1 MWHVACKR
9 ACDLSCLQVLCKFLQ
24 GREKAT
30 RQFYWPFWLLC
41 FASLFGRSI
50 PTRTRQ
56 PRLWSRMLFLK
67 IRRPVRRQIPVFV
80 LVHSQMF
87 CSRFELL
94 QHLNS
99 RFVSLLKPKKAHI
112 FVGTLI
118 CNTSNCLVFGILIS
132 TPFQCLL
139 TYISKHL
146 SRSPPFPPRRGC
158 PAVVA
163 SCCSVDRKWRVPQRL
178 LVGTSAGGNVR

>member
-1 MWHVACKR
+1 MILALAGLV
-9 ACDLSCLQVLCKFLQ
+9 SVV
-24 GREKAT
+24 GNN
-30 RQFYWPFWLLC
+30 P
-41 FASLFGRSI
+41 ASRSI
-50 PTRTRQ
+50 PG
-56 PRLWSRMLFLK
+56 SK

-99 RFVSLLKPKKAHI
+99 HFVSLLKPKKAHI

-146 SRSPPFPPRRGC
+146 SRSPPFPPRRGTH
-158 PAVVA
+158 PAVA
-163 SCCSVDRKWRVPQRL
+163 CCCSVDPKWRVPQRC
-178 LVGTSAGGNVR
+178 LVGASAGGNVRQNVKNFPQISPSKKTPRFRPYR

>member
-1 MWHVACKR
+1 MFRVHIPTAI
-9 ACDLSCLQVLCKFLQ
+9 
-24 GREKAT
+24 
-30 RQFYWPFWLLC
+30 QFSLPPP
-41 FASLFGRSI
+41 ARGLFGIAGTPPPCQASEK
-50 PTRTRQ
+50 PADMYTYHTCTRTRSA
-56 PRLWSRMLFLK
+56 RTRR

-87 CSRFELL
+87 GSRFELL
-94 QHLNS
+94 KHLNS
-99 RFVSLLKPKKAHI
+99 HFVSLLKPKKAHI

-146 SRSPPFPPRRGC
+146 SRSPPFPPRRGTH
-158 PAVVA
+158 PAVA
-163 SCCSVDRKWRVPQRL
+163 WCCSVDLK
-178 LVGTSAGGNVR
+178 